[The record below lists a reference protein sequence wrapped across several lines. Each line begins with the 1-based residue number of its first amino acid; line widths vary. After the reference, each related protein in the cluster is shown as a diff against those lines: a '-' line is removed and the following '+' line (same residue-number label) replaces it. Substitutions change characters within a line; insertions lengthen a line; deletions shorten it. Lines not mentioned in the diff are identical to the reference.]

1 MSRNHYDVL
10 GIRPNAGREEIE
22 LAYKGRRSQYHPDRY
37 VQADAETQAWA
48 TACMQ
53 EVNVA
58 YAALTSG
65 EAAKAAA
72 PDAGTVKSPRSAP
85 ASGWSPDDFERAFK
99 AQAISSRMLTRL
111 FVAPNIP
118 TKKLL
123 NALESYGG
131 GLART
136 QVLALVDET
145 VFGSGKDGL
154 LLTNQELRT
163 KAAFSIPHVF
173 KLDGIRVSAKGRTL
187 FINGETDQQFN
198 YVDAEQLDELVSA
211 IDRAIA
217 AASRPAG
224 FVDDLADTSSKQS
237 ARSVDP
243 HATQPNPSRAAA
255 GYRLEHVFLEI
266 VEVLSQARRQ
276 ANPATSSGRKTVN
289 MIALMEVAL
298 ALTDKLQ
305 DATEQVRGA
314 PPDAQDLSWLRSD
327 PVRLELLTYQFAWL
341 THSLRYERGRS
352 DAQVDHD
359 LELFLTVVV
368 APSLTALI
376 AADGADHEQMI
387 RLLEGSPLMQA
398 FGARVQHYMNAMG
411 DRGTD
416 TGVLMF
422 QALADPVA
430 FAANPGAV
438 DGPSRARWEAS
449 ARSACGFNSLS
460 RLSAEMHHVLGM
472 GLDATFGP
480 VS

>member
-1 MSRNHYDVL
+1 MPTNHHDVL

-37 VQADAETQAWA
+37 AQADAETQAWA

-58 YAALTSG
+58 YAALTS
-65 EAAKAAA
+65 AKGTV
-72 PDAGTVKSPRSAP
+72 PDVGTVKSRRPAP
-85 ASGWSPDDFERAFK
+85 AAGWSREDFERAFK
-99 AQAISSRMLTRL
+99 AQSISSRMLTRL

-145 VFGSGKDGL
+145 VLGSGKDGL
-154 LLTNQELRT
+154 LLTNEELRT

-198 YVDAEQLDELVSA
+198 FLDAEQLDELVSA
-211 IDRAIA
+211 IDAA
-217 AASRPAG
+217 LTAASRPAE
-224 FVDDLADTSSKQS
+224 FVDDSAGSVASKQS
-237 ARSVDP
+237 ARSAAP
-243 HATQPNPSRAAA
+243 HATQPRPSKAAA

-266 VEVLSQARRQ
+266 IEVLDQARRQ
-276 ANPATSSGRKTVN
+276 VNPVSSSGRKSVN

-314 PPDAQDLSWLRSD
+314 PPDAEDLAWLRSD
-327 PVRLELLTYQFAWL
+327 PVRLELMTYQFAWL

-352 DAQVDHD
+352 DAQIDHD
-359 LELFLTVVV
+359 LELFVTVVI
-368 APSLTALI
+368 APSLTALM
-376 AADGADHEQMI
+376 AVDGADHEQMI
-387 RLLEGSPLMQA
+387 RLLEGSPLKHA
-398 FGARVQHYMNAMG
+398 FGVRLQHYMAAIG

-416 TGVLMF
+416 IGVLLF

-438 DGPSRARWEAS
+438 DGLSRERWEAT
-449 ARSACGFNSLS
+449 ARGACGFNSLS
-460 RLSAEMHHVLGM
+460 RLAAEMHHVLGM

-480 VS
+480 AS